1 MVEKKHSR
9 VDDLL
14 NFKLPNGKRLGDA
27 KMADLNGAIARR
39 ERELKR
45 PELRHFRHLVEEDL
59 QQLEKAKQQKA
70 GSPSTTAQQYM

>member
-27 KMADLNGAIARR
+27 KEVDLNEAIAYY
-39 ERELKR
+39 
-45 PELRHFRHLVEEDL
+45 
-59 QQLEKAKQQKA
+59 KAKEAEAEANLKKIK
-70 GSPSTTAQQYM
+70 QYLDSILAKP

>member
-27 KMADLNGAIARR
+27 TKADLAEASAYYRAK
-39 ERELKR
+39 EAEAEAKLKMIKQY
-45 PELRHFRHLVEEDL
+45 LDSILV
-59 QQLEKAKQQKA
+59 K
-70 GSPSTTAQQYM
+70 P

>member
-27 KMADLNGAIARR
+27 KKADLKGAIAYY
-39 ERELKR
+39 
-45 PELRHFRHLVEEDL
+45 
-59 QQLEKAKQQKA
+59 KAKEAEAEAKLKKIK
-70 GSPSTTAQQYM
+70 QYLDSILAKP

>member
-27 KMADLNGAIARR
+27 KMADLNGAIAYYKTK
-39 ERELKR
+39 EAEVEAKLKKIKQY
-45 PELRHFRHLVEEDL
+45 LDSIL
-59 QQLEKAKQQKA
+59 AK
-70 GSPSTTAQQYM
+70 P

>member
-27 KMADLNGAIARR
+27 EKADLNEAIAYY
-39 ERELKR
+39 EAKEAEAEAKLK
-45 PELRHFRHLVEEDL
+45 
-59 QQLEKAKQQKA
+59 KIKQYLDSGLLK
-70 GSPSTTAQQYM
+70 P

>member
-27 KMADLNGAIARR
+27 KKVDLNAAIAYY
-39 ERELKR
+39 
-45 PELRHFRHLVEEDL
+45 
-59 QQLEKAKQQKA
+59 KAKEAEAEAKLKKIK
-70 GSPSTTAQQYM
+70 QYLDSIFAKP

>member
-27 KMADLNGAIARR
+27 KMADLNGAIAYY
-39 ERELKR
+39 
-45 PELRHFRHLVEEDL
+45 
-59 QQLEKAKQQKA
+59 KAKEAEVEAKLKKIK
-70 GSPSTTAQQYM
+70 QYLDSILAKP